1 MPARTGF
8 LDRCAASKLLLNTST
23 SAPPYKLTVIKSE
36 AIIAI
41 RHSLFK
47 GPAECAKR
55 SAAQPGR
62 RAESFYQVFLALL
75 QISFNNFFTST
86 FWESERSAYPSL
98 ILPRRPAHSA
108 GPTPRLPPRGLLSAS
123 WPKKW
128 CFKRPLKT
136 YQILM
141 SFQHRFLSVLAP
153 FWEAKMAPKSTK
165 NRSKLGF
172 RAFLFRHGFLYW
184 FLIEFW
190 SQLRPLGSQK
200 TLFFH

>member
-1 MPARTGF
+1 MKLQTHQECIQTSNLDARGIEDESIPGEPTKPE
-8 LDRCAASKLLLNTST
+8 S
-23 SAPPYKLTVIKSE
+23 SAPPYKRIVTTSE
-36 AIIAI
+36 AIIAK
-41 RHSLFK
+41 RYSLFK

-55 SAAQPGR
+55 SAAQPGW
-62 RAESFYQVFLALL
+62 RAKSFYQVFLALL

-108 GPTPRLPPRGLLSAS
+108 GPTPRLRPRGLLGAS

-172 RAFLFRHGFLYW
+172 RAFLFRHRFLY
-184 FLIEFW
+184 
-190 SQLRPLGSQK
+190 
-200 TLFFH
+200 